1 MRAAPSPANV
11 TIPSRRG
18 ELRGYVAHPEGDG
31 PWPGVVVI
39 FDVGGLSRDTVR
51 QCDWLAS
58 EGFRAVAPDLYRGR
72 PIARCLVPV
81 MRDAIRGGGAVFDDI
96 ADTREWLEASPHSNG
111 RTGVIGFCMGGGFAL
126 LLAPGHGFA
135 ASAPNYGAVPKHPET
150 ALAGAC
156 PIVASYGGRDR
167 TLRHAARRLDE
178 VLDDLGVVHDV
189 KEYPAAGHGFM
200 NDHEGA
206 GDRIPLLFAVMGR
219 WARNGFH
226 EPSARDARRRI
237 VAFFERQL
245 GT

>member
-1 MRAAPSPANV
+1 VGAAPSFTNV
-11 TIPSRRG
+11 TIPSQRG
-18 ELRGYVAHPEGDG
+18 GLGGYLAHPEGDG

-39 FDVGGLSRDTVR
+39 FDAGGLTGDTVR

-72 PIARCLVPV
+72 RIARCLVSV
-81 MRDAIRGGGAVFDDI
+81 MRDAIRGEGEVFDDI
-96 ADTREWLEASPHSNG
+96 ADTRDWLEASPHSNG
-111 RTGVIGFCMGGGFAL
+111 RIGVLGFCMGGGFAL

-135 ASAPNYGAVPKHPET
+135 ASAPNYGGLPKNPAAT
-150 ALAGAC
+150 LAGAC

-167 TLRHAARRLDE
+167 TQRHAAQRLDE

-189 KEYPAAGHGFM
+189 KEYPDAGHGFM

-206 GDRIPLLFAVMGR
+206 GDRIPLVFSVMGR

-237 VAFFERQL
+237 VAFFGQHLEA
-245 GT
+245 